1 MLLYITLIHI
11 LAFFLLCPGILVS
24 LPAKG
29 SKYVV
34 AGVHAV
40 IFGLLAGISHY
51 LVIRQYKPRCNKC
64 GDCSKKCGCNKE
76 GLCNKKEGLCNN
88 KDSNGEHGRK
98 NTIF

>member
-1 MLLYITLIHI
+1 MLLSVTLIHI

-88 KDSNGEHGRK
+88 REYGSK